1 MNKKLMLYGALFVA
15 LVAVMGFFIGII
27 TASSF
32 SLTAK
37 ADDKDKNLGVYTPGE
52 KSSFAPIVEKTSP
65 AVVSIEGVR
74 TVVYSPYDDFFN
86 DPFFRRFFGEIPK
99 RDLKEKQKWLGS
111 GFIVEYNGKDYI
123 LTNNHVVTG
132 AEELTISLADNRKF
146 SGKDVEV
153 VGRDPETEV
162 AVIRIKDGGDLP
174 DIVPGSV
181 DDLKVGDWVIAIGN
195 PFGLFGTVTAG
206 VVSAKGRTEVSL
218 GRSIYADFIQTDAA
232 INQGNS
238 GGPLI
243 NTEGK
248 AIGLNTMI
256 VSQTGGNIGIGFA
269 VPIDIAME
277 VLKSLVEKGT
287 VERGYLGI
295 IPENLSEDI
304 KKALNYTY
312 KNGVYV
318 KQVEKGTPAEKAGL
332 AEGDII
338 LKLNDKNVDNVNTL
352 RKEVAAKNPGAK
364 MKVTLWRNGA
374 EKNITVKLEKRPS
387 PENLTSA
394 SGNPPIPAEGEEWL
408 GMQLLSSSSE
418 EARNAW
424 GDRELTGVFVNKIK
438 EDSPAYK
445 AGVVENSLI
454 TLVQAERQSLKI
466 KNIEDIKR
474 AKKEFKPPLVLH
486 LQLIDG
492 STKVIIIEGS

>member
-1 MNKKLMLYGALFVA
+1 MNKKLILYGSFFVA
-15 LVAVMGFFIGII
+15 LVAVMGFFIGVIV
-27 TASSF
+27 ASSF

-37 ADDKDKNLGVYTPGE
+37 VDDKNPGVYTPVE
-52 KSSFAPIVEKTSP
+52 KSSFAPVVKMTSP

-181 DDLKVGDWVIAIGN
+181 EDLEVGDWVIAIGN

-248 AIGLNTMI
+248 VIGVNTMI

-277 VLKSLVEKGT
+277 ILKTLVEKGS

-295 IPENLSEDI
+295 IPENLNEDI

-318 KQVEKGTPAEKAGL
+318 KQIEEGTPAKQAGI

-338 LKLNDKNVDNVNTL
+338 LKLDNKNIENVNVL
-352 RKEVAAKNPGAK
+352 RKVVASKNPGEK
-364 MKVTLWRNGA
+364 IKVTLWRNGV
-374 EKNITVKLEKRPS
+374 EKDITVKLEKRPS
-387 PENLTSA
+387 PENLIAAPPATSK
-394 SGNPPIPAEGEEWL
+394 GEDWL
-408 GMQLLSSSSE
+408 GMQLLPSSSE
-418 EARNAW
+418 EARDVW
-424 GDRELTGVFVNKIK
+424 GDRALSGVFVNKI
-438 EDSPAYK
+438 EENSPAYE
-445 AGVVENSLI
+445 AGVVENSLV
-454 TLVQAERQSLKI
+454 TLVQAEKQSLKI
-466 KNIEDIKR
+466 KDIADIKR
-474 AKKEFKPPLVLH
+474 AKKEFKSPLVLH
-486 LQLIDG
+486 LQLTDG
-492 STKVIIIEGS
+492 STRVIIIEGS